1 MDYFGLDEDIA
12 SLESQIQDPQGRRDA
27 GLLTRLAW
35 YLRRRDSRRAMRL
48 ADDAQALLAAPDAL
62 GEAPVHAP
70 RLALVRAECSWL
82 FGNLSSAEVRLGHAR
97 QGFEKA
103 GDFVGLG
110 DCALTAAS
118 VCNEMG
124 RTQQRSEALEAAR
137 AAFSACGDA
146 LRLQL
151 TESRAANLDAYEDA
165 QGARQRWASMLAEGT
180 RHAHPGVRGAA
191 YTAQGSLAFQSDA
204 VAAVRNYQAAYEC
217 SLAAGDLHSAC
228 LQATNAGAALLN
240 MHITDLALEWM
251 ERAHEIARPT
261 GWLRMLAWCKVQMA
275 VVLIELGR
283 HEHARVLLQEGRSA
297 LATFPSRH
305 HAHACWYLG
314 QLYLDT
320 GAHVEALDLLVETE
334 RLGHQLSQNDMVAH
348 GLRGQAL
355 ALSRAGRADEARATA
370 ERGLELARAT
380 RNAWHETLILEAL
393 GKICREHRLPA
404 PPGTKAP
411 SAPIHY
417 LELALAAAERTGG
430 YSVKPEMHADLS
442 RDYEA
447 VGDWPQALQSERR
460 ATQTREAAHAKRATD
475 MAIAMQMRHERERAR
490 IEAAHRRAMALD
502 GNSEPAARATAPAP
516 LVDAPA
522 PPAQDIDSLLARAHS
537 ALDAGQA
544 ALARALGQ
552 QALDAAETRGD
563 RHAQARVL
571 TFLAYHGRV
580 VSRLRSAHETG
591 RRAAQIFQLIGD
603 IPGESSAMATVSLAA
618 SSLGRDEEAVEAG
631 LLSVQLAESLPRGR
645 HLVVAYNYLGAA
657 YCWARYFDKAA
668 QAYDKAAEVA
678 ELCTPPVNPAQP
690 RLNRVLCEAIR
701 VLVIRCRTG
710 QAPPLD
716 RLDAAVDACSPW
728 FDQAE
733 VAGIVPGFQV
743 TARSAWHLARGLG
756 ECWNGRLAQAQADA
770 DAAHGWLERY
780 GLTTW
785 LDSMESW
792 LRAEMALMRGEFPL
806 AETHAARMVE
816 VAVQMEHEQL
826 AGLGRLL
833 VSEVLERQG
842 KHDGALRQL
851 RELLDAEHKVRI
863 EGLEGRGDVVRW
875 QLDMRNHK
883 ALAEL
888 ETRRAEALEAVNDTL
903 RTLGTIGHEITA
915 TIDPSAVFTA
925 LHRRVGDLL
934 DAPMFSVFVLEGDQ
948 LVLRFGIE
956 DGHSLPPLSIAL
968 DDPRSQAV
976 RCVRERR
983 VLSLEWPRPP
993 HPEPELIPGTRPM
1006 PSALFAPLMAGE
1018 RVLGALSIQSDRE
1031 NAYGER
1037 ERQIFRMLTA
1047 YGAVALAN
1055 ALGAQDLATAQAEL
1069 ERQKMRSMLVHA
1081 GKLASVGRLASGIVH
1096 ELSHPVGAI
1105 SLSLDSLQTLL
1116 KTGQSHEAQALVPEI
1131 AHEVTRLRSLIL
1143 RLRHM
1148 ARSDPPRIAR
1158 HALRSV
1164 IDDARQMFGP
1174 RIAKAG
1180 VIYEESVGSIAV
1192 SADAELLGLAIA
1204 NLVANAVDALERSML
1219 KRISLRAWTADPG
1232 WVYLAITDTGPGLSP
1247 QALQNLFQP
1256 FYTTK
1261 PEDQGLGLGLALCA
1275 EYLAAM
1281 GARIEGRNT
1290 PQGGA
1295 EFRLAIPS
1303 G

>member
-1 MDYFGLDEDIA
+1 MDYFGLDEDIE
-12 SLESQIQDPQGRRDA
+12 SLEHQIQDPQGRSDA

-48 ADDAQALLAAPDAL
+48 TEDAHALLAAQGAQPGSAL
-62 GEAPVHAP
+62 HVP

-82 FGNLSSAEVRLGHAR
+82 FGNLSSAQVRLEHAR
-97 QGFEKA
+97 QGFQQA
-103 GDFVGLG
+103 GDFIGLG
-110 DCALTAAS
+110 DCALAEVS
-118 VCNEMG
+118 LCNEMG
-124 RTQQRSEALEAAR
+124 RLRERAEAFAAAR
-137 AAFSACGDA
+137 AAFAATDDA
-146 LRLQL
+146 LRLHL
-151 TESRAANLDAYEDA
+151 TEAHAANLEAYEDA
-165 QGARQRWASMLAEGT
+165 NRARLRWANLMNELAS
-180 RHAHPGVRGAA
+180 HPHPGLRAAA
-191 YTAQGSLAFQSDA
+191 YTAQGSMAFQNDA
-204 VAAVRNYQAAYEC
+204 AAAVRNYQVAYEC

-251 ERAHEIARPT
+251 ERANQVAQPT
-261 GWLRMLAWCKVQMA
+261 GWLRTQAWCKVQMA
-275 VVLIELGR
+275 VVLVNLGR
-283 HEHARVLLQEGRSA
+283 HEHARLLLQEGRAA
-297 LATFPSRH
+297 LAVFPSRTY
-305 HAHACWYLG
+305 AHACWYLG

-320 GAHVEALDLLVETE
+320 GAHTEALEMLVDTE
-334 RLGHQLSQNDMVAH
+334 RLGHQLGQSDMVAH

-355 ALSRAGRADEARATA
+355 ALSRAGRAEEARATA
-370 ERGLELARAT
+370 ERGLELARASA
-380 RNAWHETLILEAL
+380 NAWHETLILEAL

-404 PPGTKAP
+404 PPGATAP
-411 SAPIHY
+411 SASIHY
-417 LELALAAAERTGG
+417 LELAIAAAERTGG
-430 YSVKPEMHADLS
+430 YGVKPDVHADLS

-447 VGDWPQALQSERR
+447 VGDWPKALQCERR
-460 ATQTREAAHAKRATD
+460 ATLAREAAHAKRATD
-475 MAIAMQMRHERERAR
+475 MAIAMQMRHEREKAR
-490 IEAAHRRAMALD
+490 IAAAHRRALAVD
-502 GNSEPAARATAPAP
+502 GPEPVARATAPAP
-516 LVDAPA
+516 LIDEPE
-522 PPAQDIDSLLARAHS
+522 PPAQDIDALLVRAHS

-544 ALARALGQ
+544 ALARTLGQ
-552 QALDAAETRGD
+552 QALEAAEARRD

-603 IPGESSAMATVSLAA
+603 IPGDSSALATVSLAA
-618 SSLGRDEEAVEAG
+618 SSLGRDEEAVEAA
-631 LLSVQLAESLPRGR
+631 LLSVQLAESLPAGR

-668 QAYDKAAEVA
+668 AAYDKAAEAA
-678 ELCTPPVNPAQP
+678 ELCTPPVSPAQP

-701 VLVIRCRTG
+701 VLVERCRTG
-710 QAPPLD
+710 STPPLD
-716 RLDAAVDACSPW
+716 RLDAAVEACSPW
-728 FDQAE
+728 FDRAD

-743 TARSAWHLARGLG
+743 TARSAWHLARGFG

-770 DAAHGWLERY
+770 DTAHGWLERY

-785 LDSMESW
+785 LDSMEAW
-792 LRAEMALMRGEFPL
+792 LRAEMALMRNDFPG
-806 AETHAARMVE
+806 AETQVARMIE
-816 VAVQMEHEQL
+816 TAVQMEHEQL

-833 VSEVLERQG
+833 ASEVLERQG

-851 RELLDAEHKVRI
+851 RELLEAEHKVRL

-888 ETRRAEALEAVNDTL
+888 ETRRAEALETANDTL

-915 TIDPSAVFTA
+915 TIDPAAVFSA
-925 LHRRVGDLL
+925 LHQRVGDLL
-934 DAPMFSVFVLEGDQ
+934 DAFAFSVFVLEDDE
-948 LVLRFGIE
+948 LVLRFGVE
-956 DGHSLPPLSIAL
+956 DGRSLPAFSIAL
-968 DDPRSQAV
+968 DDPRSQAA

-983 VLSLEWPRPP
+983 LLSLEWPRSAQA
-993 HPEPELIPGTRPM
+993 EPALIPGTRPM

-1018 RVLGALSIQSDRE
+1018 GVLGVLSIQSCRE

-1055 ALGAQDLATAQAEL
+1055 ALGAQKLASTQAEL
-1069 ERQKMRSMLVHA
+1069 ERQNVRSMLVHA

-1105 SLSLDSLQTLL
+1105 ALSLDSLQTLL
-1116 KTGQSHEAQALVPEI
+1116 KMQQTREAEALMPEI

-1158 HALRSV
+1158 HALKTV
-1164 IDDARQMFGP
+1164 IDDARKMFGP
-1174 RIAKAG
+1174 RIAKAR
-1180 VIYEESVGSIAV
+1180 VIYEESVGDIAV
-1192 SADAELLGLAIA
+1192 NADAELLGLAIA
-1204 NLVANAVDALERSML
+1204 NLVANAVDALEHSML
-1219 KRISLRAWTADPG
+1219 KRISLRAWAADPG
-1232 WVYLAITDTGPGLSP
+1232 WACLTITDTGPGLSP
-1247 QALQNLFQP
+1247 QAQQNLFKP
-1256 FYTTK
+1256 FYTSK
-1261 PEDQGLGLGLALCA
+1261 SEDQGLGLGLALCA

-1290 PQGGA
+1290 AQGGA

-1303 G
+1303 AC